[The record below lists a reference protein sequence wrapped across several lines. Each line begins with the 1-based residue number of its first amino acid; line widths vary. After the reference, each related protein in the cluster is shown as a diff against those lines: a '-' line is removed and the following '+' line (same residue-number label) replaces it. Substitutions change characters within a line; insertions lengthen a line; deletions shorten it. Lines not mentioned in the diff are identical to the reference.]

1 MADTR
6 TDGKGA
12 SMTETQLMHQ
22 ILWAC
27 TRDPSV
33 RLWRN
38 HVAVAVPIRG
48 ESTPQRFGQP
58 GSPDLMGS
66 VTVDGVAIALGIEV
80 KTPTGRVSD
89 LQRAWLAAHRALGW
103 RCGVARSVDD
113 ALAIVRGVDP

>member
-6 TDGKGA
+6 TDGKGE

-58 GSPDLMGS
+58 GSPDLIGS

-80 KTPTGRVSD
+80 KTATGRVSD

-113 ALAIVRGVDP
+113 ALAIVRGENP

>member
-1 MADTR
+1 
-6 TDGKGA
+6 
-12 SMTETQLMHQ
+12 MTETQLMHS
-22 ILWAC
+22 ILYAC
-27 TRDPSV
+27 TRDPAV

-48 ESTPQRFGQP
+48 DSSPQRFGQP

-80 KTPTGRVSD
+80 KTQTGRVSD
-89 LQRAWLAAHRALGW
+89 LQRAWLAAHRKLGW

-113 ALAIVRGVDP
+113 ALAIVRGENP

>member
-1 MADTR
+1 
-6 TDGKGA
+6 
-12 SMTETQLMHQ
+12 MTETELMHQ
-22 ILWAC
+22 ILWVC
-27 TRDPSV
+27 TRDPAV

-66 VTVDGVAIALGIEV
+66 VTIVVAGVPFAIALGIEV

-113 ALAIVRGVDP
+113 ALAIVRGTNP

>member
-6 TDGKGA
+6 TDGKGE
-12 SMTETQLMHQ
+12 SMTESQLMHQ

-66 VTVDGVAIALGIEV
+66 VTVNGVAIALGIEV
-80 KTPTGRVSD
+80 KTHTGRVSD

-113 ALAIVRGVDP
+113 ALAIVRGENP

>member
-1 MADTR
+1 
-6 TDGKGA
+6 
-12 SMTETQLMHQ
+12 MTETELMHA

-27 TRDPSV
+27 TRDPAV

-66 VTVDGVAIALGIEV
+66 VTIVVAGVPFAIALGIEV
-80 KTPTGRVSD
+80 KTPSGRVSD

-113 ALAIVRGVDP
+113 ALAIVRGTNT